1 MMNNNIN
8 KSIID
13 NRNIDKINSNKA
25 TKPAKVNYQKELE
38 KILKKIED
46 EGTCPSL
53 LLHSCCG
60 PCSSY
65 VLEYL
70 GQYFEITV
78 FYYNPN
84 IYPSEEYWY
93 RVDEQ
98 KKIIDLT
105 KARYPIHMI
114 EGAYEVNRFYE
125 TIDGMKDLPEGGARC
140 HKCYELRMSE
150 AAKLA
155 KEEGFDYFTT
165 TLTISPHKNSQVLN
179 RIGQEVGARYG
190 VSHLPSDFKKNNGY
204 KRSCKL
210 TSDFGMYRQDYC
222 GCEYSMKETMKR
234 RKKKLR
240 DELKVINEGL
250 DPAYMAQADQAIFD
264 KLYKRPEYLASRV
277 IFTYA
282 GRYPEVDTIDFIEK
296 ALGEGKI
303 VAVPYCS
310 DRETMKPYKIQSIS
324 QLVMNSFGVLEPDID
339 LCQELG
345 IEEIDL
351 ILVPC
356 CTADIKGA
364 RLGFG
369 RGYYDRFLPR
379 SKAEKILLIRSRQMS
394 EDIPME
400 DHDLVID
407 KLISEIEI

>member
-1 MMNNNIN
+1 
-8 KSIID
+8 
-13 NRNIDKINSNKA
+13 
-25 TKPAKVNYQKELE
+25 
-38 KILKKIED
+38 
-46 EGTCPSL
+46 
-53 LLHSCCG
+53 
-60 PCSSY
+60 
-65 VLEYL
+65 
-70 GQYFEITV
+70 
-78 FYYNPN
+78 
-84 IYPSEEYWY
+84 
-93 RVDEQ
+93 
-98 KKIIDLT
+98 
-105 KARYPIHMI
+105 
-114 EGAYEVNRFYE
+114 
-125 TIDGMKDLPEGGARC
+125 
-140 HKCYELRMSE
+140 MSE

-165 TLTISPHKNSQVLN
+165 TLTISPHKNSQILN

-240 DELKVINEGL
+240 DDMKVINEGL

-310 DRETMKPYKIQSIS
+310 DRETMKAYKIRSIS
-324 QLVMNSFGVLEPDID
+324 QLVTNSFGVLEPDID
-339 LCQELG
+339 LCQELA

-356 CTADIKGA
+356 CTADKKGA

-369 RGYYDRFLPR
+369 RGYYDRFLPK
-379 SKAEKILLIRSRQMS
+379 SQAEKILLIRSRQMS

-407 KLISEIEI
+407 KLISEI

>member
-1 MMNNNIN
+1 
-8 KSIID
+8 
-13 NRNIDKINSNKA
+13 
-25 TKPAKVNYQKELE
+25 
-38 KILKKIED
+38 
-46 EGTCPSL
+46 
-53 LLHSCCG
+53 
-60 PCSSY
+60 
-65 VLEYL
+65 
-70 GQYFEITV
+70 
-78 FYYNPN
+78 
-84 IYPSEEYWY
+84 
-93 RVDEQ
+93 
-98 KKIIDLT
+98 
-105 KARYPIHMI
+105 MI

-240 DELKVINEGL
+240 DDMKVINEGL

-310 DRETMKPYKIQSIS
+310 DRETMKAYRIQSIS
-324 QLVMNSFGVLEPDID
+324 QLVTNSFGVLEPDID
-339 LCQELG
+339 LCQELA

-356 CTADIKGA
+356 CTADKKGA

-369 RGYYDRFLPR
+369 RGYYDRFLPK
-379 SKAEKILLIRSRQMS
+379 SQAEKILLIRSRQMS

-407 KLISEIEI
+407 KLISEI